1 MLLRIK
7 EIYNQSVFLENKINN
22 IMDEIEPETISY
34 DILIIE
40 DDTSTIMVLTDFFEI
55 KGINDISNELIIIN
69 SGGNEIYRQKNYQN
83 DWDGTYKTGEELP
96 DGTYY
101 YIFYIYD
108 TDKPREESGF
118 VIIKR

>member
-1 MLLRIK
+1 MFWLL
-7 EIYNQSVFLENKINN
+7 L
-22 IMDEIEPETISY
+22 
-34 DILIIE
+34 LI
-40 DDTSTIMVLTDFFEI
+40 TFCGF
-55 KGINDISNELIIIN
+55 KGIDDISNELIIIN
-69 SGGNEIYRQKNYQN
+69 SGGNEVYRQKNYQN

-118 VIIKR
+118 VVIKR